1 MNARA
6 SFLLLLLL
14 LAPTLAPAHTSPARR
29 SIAITAND
37 EELIV
42 LVTWTLPIGEGSEVW
57 AARAGWGRA
66 RNDARDALTAS
77 MAGRA
82 LAPLSILIDG
92 QPIALANMETKL
104 VEDPPKSGRLSV
116 AVLAT
121 TPLKLGDALVV
132 SVDED
137 TEPTRLNCSAAPDA
151 AVILDCGTNS
161 GF

>member
-1 MNARA
+1 MKLRA

-14 LAPTLAPAHTSPARR
+14 APTLLLAHTSPARR

-37 EELIV
+37 EELVV

-66 RNDARDALTAS
+66 RDAARDALTAS

-82 LAPLSILIDG
+82 VAPLTILVG
-92 QPIALANMETKL
+92 GETLLLTNMETKL

-121 TPLKLGDALVV
+121 APLSLGDALVV

-137 TEPTRLNCSAAPDA
+137 TEPTRVNCSTAPGA
-151 AVILDCGTNS
+151 AVILDCGTDNRP
-161 GF
+161 